1 VNFGSAICFTPV
13 PANAYYGDISPFPH
27 HAVLSV
33 QMSAQTMPTAL
44 IQAAIRARRAVARN
58 GFAAHGV
65 AYTKGA
71 RHRAGSIDALQGQAK
86 QARWA

>member
-1 VNFGSAICFTPV
+1 
-13 PANAYYGDISPFPH
+13 
-27 HAVLSV
+27 
-33 QMSAQTMPTAL
+33 MSAQTMPTAL
-44 IQAAIRARRAVARN
+44 IQAAIRATRAVARN

-71 RHRAGSIDALQGQAK
+71 RRRAGSIDALQGQAK